1 MGAVCTSSCSVWA
14 SVDDVCSPCDD
25 YSFPAGLLDDMLA
38 VASDILF
45 ELSGRRFPGSC
56 SDIVRPCG
64 QSCYDDPVWDR
75 SVASDS
81 IGSHHHVEI
90 GGGHIRNIGCGCRNT
105 CGSDSSLSVRS
116 LADSGF
122 GVDYMDRYDTD
133 WCWGAIWPKPA

>member
-1 MGAVCTSSCSVWA
+1 
-14 SVDDVCSPCDD
+14 
-25 YSFPAGLLDDMLA
+25 MLA

-105 CGSDSSLSVRS
+105 RGCGSLS
-116 LADSGF
+116 
-122 GVDYMDRYDTD
+122 
-133 WCWGAIWPKPA
+133 